1 MSTHQGAGE
10 LAPGL
15 PASVSAR
22 QTLAYVAFGVIY
34 YLLAAYAASIPL
46 FEREPMFIWPA
57 HGLALGTLLVA
68 PLRRWPVYLVLV
80 LLATVAVGLDIEA
93 SWKSIAAT
101 SAINVAEPLLVA
113 VGLLRL
119 AGPRV
124 QIDTLRG
131 LAAFLLGMIP
141 VVAAMAV
148 LDASYSF
155 MRSSAPFRQQWG
167 AMFFST
173 MLGMLLTAPLILAW
187 NREGYR
193 EALREARTRIPE
205 LTFLFLGLV
214 LTTQYV
220 FADRAEAGPI
230 PPLAYICAPFLLWAA
245 LRFGLRAAT
254 LGLSIFGLIV
264 YWHTAHGIA
273 LAPAGGMSEMR
284 ALLHLQGYLLIVI
297 LTTLFFASLLVERQE
312 AARETEAWRYRHE
325 RVIRASASLLY
336 DLDPAGG
343 GVLWDGDVEGV
354 LGTTREQIATIRQW
368 KERVHPDDRIR
379 LKGLRKELLA
389 GSVSHISLEYRFRR
403 DDGTYITLGVNGYRV
418 ADPETAGGKRIIGFV
433 KDVSEKVRAEEERA
447 RLEAQLK
454 QAEKMQAVGHL
465 AGGIAHDFNNILG
478 AILGYGE
485 LAQSKASDG
494 DVRRYL
500 DTIMHAGNRAK
511 SLVTQILS
519 YSRAEGGEKMPVI
532 VSPIAEEAC
541 DLLRGSTPASIEV
554 KFSSDADNAAVL
566 GDPTRL
572 HQLFMNLA
580 SNSIHAMADG
590 GTLEMAV
597 GCERIDAP
605 RQVRTGEIAPGEY
618 VRVTVKDTGHGIA
631 PEVIDRIFEP
641 FFTTK
646 PAGRGT
652 GLGLALVHSVV
663 MEHKGYLDVSSEL
676 GRGTTF
682 TVWLPQTHGVPGEAE
697 GEKAP
702 LPQGDGQV
710 ILAVDDEP
718 EVLAA
723 LEEMLAALGYEP
735 AGFRDSREALAAA
748 RADPRRGEAVVSD
761 EVMPGLT
768 GTQLS
773 IELRK
778 LNPTLPILI
787 ASGYG
792 GSGFETRAL
801 SAGVN
806 RVLKKPYRMSEIG
819 EILAGFFAAKASSEK
834 L

>member
-1 MSTHQGAGE
+1 MSTHQGAGAASPAA
-10 LAPGL
+10 LPG
-15 PASVSAR
+15 SVSTR

-34 YLLAAYAASIPL
+34 YLLAEYAASIPL
-46 FEREPMFIWPA
+46 FERQPMFIWPA

-68 PLRRWPVYLVLV
+68 PKRRWPVYLALVLV
-80 LLATVAVGLDIEA
+80 ATLGVGLDIEA
-93 SWKSIAAT
+93 SWRSIAAT

-113 VGLLRL
+113 LGLVRL

-124 QIDTLRG
+124 QIDTMRG
-131 LAAFLLGMIP
+131 LAAFLVGMIP
-141 VVAAMAV
+141 LVAVMAV
-148 LDASYSF
+148 LDGAYSF
-155 MRSSAPFRQQWG
+155 VRSAGPFRQQWG

-173 MLGMLLTAPLILAW
+173 MLGMLLTAPMILAW
-187 NREGYR
+187 NRHGYR
-193 EALREARTRIPE
+193 EAVQEARTRLPE
-205 LTFLFLGLV
+205 LIVLFAGLI

-220 FADRAEAGPI
+220 FGTRPQVAGYI
-230 PPLAYICAPFLLWAA
+230 PPLAYLCAPFLIWAA

-254 LGLSIFGLIV
+254 LGLSVFGLIC
-264 YWHTAHGIA
+264 YWHTGQGLGPLTLGASGPD
-273 LAPAGGMSEMR
+273 LRG
-284 ALLHLQGYLLIVI
+284 LLHLQGYLLTVI
-297 LTTLFFASLLVERQE
+297 LSTLFFASLLVERQD
-312 AARETEAWRYRHE
+312 AARETQEWRYRHE

-336 DLDPAGG
+336 DLDPKDGS
-343 GVLWDGDVEGV
+343 VLWDGDVEGV
-354 LGTTREQIATIRQW
+354 LGTTREQVAMVRQW
-368 KERVHPDDRIR
+368 MARVHPDDVIR
-379 LKGLRKELLA
+379 LKGLRRQLLS
-389 GSVSHISLEYRFRR
+389 GEISHISIEYRFRR
-403 DDGTYITLGVNGYRV
+403 DDDRYITLGVNAYRIV
-418 ADPETAGGKRIIGFV
+418 DTEALGGRRIIGFV
-433 KDVSEKVRAEEERA
+433 KDVSDKVAAEAERA

-485 LAQSKASDG
+485 LAQGKARDG

-519 YSRAEGGEKMPVI
+519 YSRAEGAEKMPVI
-532 VSPIAEEAC
+532 VTPIAEEEC
-541 DLLRGSTPASIEV
+541 DLIRGSSPSTIEV
-554 KFSSDADNAAVL
+554 RFSGEADTAAVM

-572 HQLFMNLA
+572 HQLLMNLC
-580 SNSIHAMADG
+580 SNATHAMADG
-590 GTLEMAV
+590 GVLEVAV
-597 GCERIDAP
+597 AAERIDAP
-605 RQVRTGEIAPGEY
+605 RTVRTGEMPPGEY
-618 VRVTVKDTGHGIA
+618 VRITVKDTGHGIA
-631 PEVIDRIFEP
+631 TEVLDRIFEP

-646 PAGRGT
+646 PAGHGT

-663 MEHKGYLDVSSEL
+663 MEHKGFLEVASEL
-676 GRGTTF
+676 GRGTAF
-682 TVWLPQTHGVPGEAE
+682 TVWMPQTHGVPGRTE
-697 GEKAP
+697 GDEQPA
-702 LPQGDGQV
+702 PQGEGQV
-710 ILAVDDEP
+710 VLAVDDEP

-735 AGFRDSREALAAA
+735 AGFRDSREALAAVTAEPA
-748 RADPRRGEAVVSD
+748 RFEAVVSD

-768 GTQLS
+768 GTQLA

-778 LNPTLPILI
+778 LNPGLPILI

-819 EILAGFFAAKASSEK
+819 EILAGFFAAKP
-834 L
+834 